1 MRCLIIYDIPNDRLR
16 NKVADICLDYGLDR
30 IQFSAFLGQL
40 SRNHQEE
47 LMLKVEMRMEDNP
60 GNIQLIP
67 ICAKDWAERMS
78 YEVEAEEEEEE
89 EEKEESQ

>member
-1 MRCLIIYDIPNDRLR
+1 MRCLVIYDIPNDRLR

-30 IQFSAFLGQL
+30 IQFSAFLGNL
-40 SRNHQEE
+40 SKNHQEE
-47 LMLKVEMRMEDNP
+47 LMLKVEQRMDDHP

-67 ICAKDWAERMS
+67 ICAKDWAERMV

-89 EEKEESQ
+89 T

>member
-1 MRCLIIYDIPNDRLR
+1 MRCLVIYDIPNDRLR

-30 IQFSAFLGQL
+30 IQFSAFLGSL

-47 LMLKVEMRMEDNP
+47 LMLKVEQRMDDNP

-67 ICAKDWAERMS
+67 ICAKDWGERMT
-78 YEVEAEEEEEE
+78 YEVEADEETSAEEETA
-89 EEKEESQ
+89 